1 MRACS
6 VGDRRKTT
14 SNVVDQSTRS
24 ANCACASSSVVS
36 LVWVPRARPQTYH
49 FFGDSRRGNILVLVL
64 VLVLASSPRHHEFD
78 KVLARSSVSESSLNT
93 RYLLVSSLRSIPL
106 FILHVLFTF
115 YYLFIL
121 DSIREFHIRQSFIYA
136 SNFVGFLPGVSRAF
150 RYLILSF
157 FSFSFFFFSVWMSVP
172 VSSVRKFGD
181 FFGPFGGNQV
191 LIS

>member
-93 RYLLVSSLRSIPL
+93 RYLLVSSLRSIFL

-115 YYLFIL
+115 YYLFIRFGN
-121 DSIREFHIRQSFIYA
+121 SISVKVLFTLL
-136 SNFVGFLPGVSRAF
+136 NFVGFLPGVSRAF

-172 VSSVRKFGD
+172 MSSVRKFGD

>member
-14 SNVVDQSTRS
+14 SNVVDQSTRN

-93 RYLLVSSLRSIPL
+93 RYLLVSSLRSIFL

-115 YYLFIL
+115 YYLLFIRFGN
-121 DSIREFHIRQSFIYA
+121 SISVKVLFTLL
-136 SNFVGFLPGVSRAF
+136 NFVGFLPGVSRAF

-172 VSSVRKFGD
+172 LSSVRKFGD

>member
-115 YYLFIL
+115 YYLFIRFGN
-121 DSIREFHIRQSFIYA
+121 SISVKVLFTLL
-136 SNFVGFLPGVSRAF
+136 NFVGFLPGVSRAF

-157 FSFSFFFFSVWMSVP
+157 FSFSFFFFSV
-172 VSSVRKFGD
+172 
-181 FFGPFGGNQV
+181 
-191 LIS
+191 

>member
-14 SNVVDQSTRS
+14 SNVIDQSTRS

-136 SNFVGFLPGVSRAF
+136 SKF
-150 RYLILSF
+150 RRFSSGGESSFSLFNSF
-157 FSFSFFFFSVWMSVP
+157 FLFFFLFLFFGLDVG
-172 VSSVRKFGD
+172 SSVFGSKIWR
-181 FFGPFGGNQV
+181 FLWTFRR
-191 LIS
+191 

>member
-93 RYLLVSSLRSIPL
+93 RYLLVSSLRSIFL

-115 YYLFIL
+115 YYLLFIRFGN
-121 DSIREFHIRQSFIYA
+121 SISVKVLFTLL
-136 SNFVGFLPGVSRAF
+136 NFVGFLPGVSRAF

-172 VSSVRKFGD
+172 LSSVRKFGD

>member
-93 RYLLVSSLRSIPL
+93 RYLLVSSLRSIFL

-115 YYLFIL
+115 YYLLFIRFGN
-121 DSIREFHIRQSFIYA
+121 SISVKVLFTLL
-136 SNFVGFLPGVSRAF
+136 NFVGFLPGVSRAF
-150 RYLILSF
+150 RYLTLSF
-157 FSFSFFFFSVWMSVP
+157 FSFSFFFFSVWI
-172 VSSVRKFGD
+172 SSVFGSKIWR
-181 FFGPFGGNQV
+181 F
-191 LIS
+191 LWTLRR

>member
-93 RYLLVSSLRSIPL
+93 RIFLFLPFVPFPCLFYTCYSL
-106 FILHVLFTF
+106 FITCLSSIRFGNSISVKVLFT
-115 YYLFIL
+115 LL
-121 DSIREFHIRQSFIYA
+121 
-136 SNFVGFLPGVSRAF
+136 NFVGFLPGVSRAF

>member
-1 MRACS
+1 MCILFGGVFGLGTA
-6 VGDRRKTT
+6 RK
-14 SNVVDQSTRS
+14 
-24 ANCACASSSVVS
+24 AAA
-36 LVWVPRARPQTYH
+36 YH

-115 YYLFIL
+115 YYLFIRFGN
-121 DSIREFHIRQSFIYA
+121 SISVKVLFTLL
-136 SNFVGFLPGVSRAF
+136 NFVGFLPGVSRAF

>member
-93 RYLLVSSLRSIPL
+93 RYLLVSSLRSIFL

-115 YYLFIL
+115 YYLLFIRFGN
-121 DSIREFHIRQSFIYA
+121 SISVKVLFTLL
-136 SNFVGFLPGVSRAF
+136 NFVGFLPGVSRAF

>member
-115 YYLFIL
+115 YYLLFIL
-121 DSIREFHIRQSFIYA
+121 DSIWEFHIHRSFIYA
-136 SNFVGFLPGVSRAF
+136 SKF
-150 RYLILSF
+150 RRFSSGGESSFSLFNSF
-157 FSFSFFFFSVWMSVP
+157 FLFFFLFLFFGLDVG
-172 VSSVRKFGD
+172 SSVFGSKIWR
-181 FFGPFGGNQV
+181 F
-191 LIS
+191 LWTLRR